1 MNRIRF
7 LLLTLVALLSG
18 QGVMADAYLADFNTK
33 IETSDHAFQVASNW
47 RHIVSTYTSS
57 YTDDEVYVSYSYS
70 SSAGVDGSGA
80 LSCSTNQKS
89 NSTYDLLVTPV
100 VKGTVK
106 IAAKGTASYYT
117 PLLEFYK
124 INEDGAGNLT
134 RGDKIAVDVTSL
146 TSNAFTEFTIP
157 VDDAGERIGIRS
169 SYVYLDNFSAT
180 EAVIVPESK
189 IKIVSAVPSATNG
202 TIYWEQQANGKV
214 LVKYTVTVE
223 NTGDV
228 DLKEGDENFSVSI
241 FNRSTGFVYST
252 VSVPQALAVGET
264 SDPFEVSAEVDPTIW
279 PNTYTYINMDL
290 KENLFGTVVQRTQ
303 SYWIAYE
310 PKFVFR
316 KANTTSTSSIDA
328 AENWGVIKE
337 STTKEYEIANT
348 GTAPLMIKSITLP
361 AGFTSANMP
370 VIPEGGLVI
379 EKGGKQLLSITQE
392 ATAFGDLGGNLVIA
406 YLDKD
411 KAEQTY
417 TLPFSANVISSNTW
431 FADFNGEGKSSAVTY
446 PAGVV
451 AEGGI
456 NTDYNYSE
464 GKYDIFLKGRT
475 GSSYATE
482 NNRFI
487 TPKLHAAAGEKLSFS
502 VKGVSGDNYYA
513 KVYISTDR
521 KNWGEPVAY
530 FTAAEKEGA
539 EAIGS
544 SDWVSKS
551 VTFPAEGDYYVAFAL
566 YGEFK
571 IDNLVGLTKVDVAH
585 DLYIKSVSWP
595 DASVKSGTALQKPSL
610 DVIPLTDEM
619 ASAYTVKY
627 VYGETVLAEATPVAL
642 TASAT
647 SSKSFSFSWTP
658 VVENTTTYEGTK
670 VVIDFGG
677 GVKFE
682 SEPFDLTVTNEP
694 IFHFL
699 NSVPTSKWYE
709 PNDRTQAI
717 TFGKTNTADTQ
728 NFVIFNWGPA
738 PLTVNSISLPEGFTT
753 TAQFPMT
760 VPAFNGENSGLATAS
775 QALDITFSAETAGSY
790 SGDMV
795 ITYSGDKTFT
805 LPISGVKLDPTKFY
819 ANFGAES
826 NQWPAGSVYQ
836 SNVSTT
842 YVATGNYAI
851 NSSSSTNNLFIT
863 PKLTATAGDK
873 LMFDAKIY
881 SDSWNEGKVV
891 VYAAATRDELVNF
904 DPENDTRTPLFSVS
918 GKDEENP
925 LTTDFQTFEVS
936 FAEAG
941 DYYVAFEISGRSY
954 VDEIY
959 GLKQAAAV
967 AHDLTIVS
975 SNIPAEAM
983 QNITKTATV
992 NVLNLGLA
1000 DEPAEGYTVTAYVN
1014 GVAAGTGTT
1023 VTIPATH
1030 KLSDAG
1036 TALSVGFMTSKV
1048 GTFPVYVEVKAGDYK
1063 VATAPVDVTF
1073 VAEEAKAEATAETGG
1088 FSTSVPLNLSY
1099 YNSESVSLFTSAV
1112 LSGSYGLSDGA
1123 KIKSITI
1130 KGYKTTDETKS
1141 TFNVWYEW
1149 TDDAAQEKPADGL
1162 YNTESL
1168 TQIVADKE
1176 MTWPK
1181 LGSSSEPV
1189 DFITLN
1195 FAEPLVYHTGKS
1207 LRLLMR
1213 SNSDQWKSASF
1224 EAGTSA
1230 TNNLAYY
1237 HQNDTRTT
1245 FETNSW
1251 SSSALP
1257 VLHIALEVAPT
1268 TYSGTVKNGKG
1279 EALAGATVTLT
1290 SNDGAGV
1297 QYTGTA
1303 DAEGAYSINVIQ
1315 NGRTYDVEA
1324 EYDIYEKETVADVSF
1339 EEGSLTKDFVLKFDP
1354 SKQLVNGDFEGE
1366 YSVYATPKNDRAIY
1380 QPAGWNVAY
1389 ENGESNDMTALN
1401 ANCQAW
1407 NNFQNRP
1414 QPENGGANTYWT
1426 RFRWGNSEN
1435 LTLSQT
1441 VKLLPGDYRLMADAF
1456 FNGAG
1461 GASATISAAGVSK
1474 NVAGN
1479 STWSNY
1485 AVDFT
1490 LTEKSDV
1497 TISLNIKQTAA
1508 NENVVGFDNVK
1519 LLFLLEA
1526 SKEVLTN
1533 EIAKAEALK
1542 TATRTEGLT
1551 AFDGAIDAAK
1561 QLLTSDDAAA
1571 VDAAVEALKTAEQ
1584 TFLVANLPLQE
1595 GTYYVYNPF
1604 SEKFLSRGSS
1614 HGTRAV
1620 ADDYGV
1626 AVNVTV
1632 DMTNETYKLQSF
1644 DNGLYYGDDYWMY
1657 ADCSGDRVRA
1667 YKLERT
1673 QNGFYLHNSSR
1684 DVADNRLYVYTKDDA
1699 DKWAVAGNAI
1709 MGENISDEAQAEW
1722 QFLTKDE
1729 YNTLI
1734 AGREAAAIAA
1744 AKTAAGIANDA
1755 ELVEG
1760 EANELTFAAGH
1771 GWTQTV
1777 VRPQDNQ
1784 PATNDNGTEMWQ
1796 ATGSYTQTVEGLE
1809 KGLYKVTMQAFY
1821 RNGGAEEC
1829 VARYESGYNTVQ
1841 AYLDANGN
1849 KVQVKSWA
1857 ADKGEGNDP
1866 NSMQQAKAKF
1876 DEGKY
1881 LVETFAYVGEDGVL
1895 NLTVN
1900 NPSFVGNGW
1909 FIINNVKYVKVIDKA
1924 TADLNA
1930 AKDSLLTAINAAK
1943 ALNADDYTE
1952 ASANALSDGITAAE
1966 TALNAAEATVASL
1979 TTAKTDLEAVVA
1991 ALVTKAAAELA
2002 AAKQALSD
2010 EIAAAKALNA
2020 DDYVEASAK
2029 ALADGITAAETALN
2043 ADDATVESLTTAKAA
2058 LKAVVDALVTK
2069 AAAELAAAKQALAEE
2084 IAAAEELAKTDMG
2097 TEANQALAT
2106 AITTAKAALDATDA
2120 TVESLTAAKQ
2130 ALISAEDSFRTLI
2143 TGIANI
2149 KAAVEAGKVYD
2160 LRGRKVTGAL
2170 KKGAVYVINGKKV
2183 VLK

>member
-1 MNRIRF
+1 MKRIRI
-7 LLLTLVALLSG
+7 LLLTLIALLSS
-18 QGVMADAYLADFNTK
+18 QGIMADAYLADFNTK

-80 LSCSTNQKS
+80 LSCGTNQKS

-106 IAAKGTASYYT
+106 ISAKGTASYYT

-180 EAVIVPESK
+180 DAVIVPESK

-214 LVKYTVTVE
+214 LVKYTVKVE

-228 DLKEGDENFSVSI
+228 NLEKGDENFSVSI
-241 FNRSTGFVYST
+241 FNRSTGFVYNT

-328 AENWGVIKE
+328 AESWGVVKE
-337 STTKEYEIANT
+337 STTKDYEIVNK
-348 GTAPLMIKSITLP
+348 GTAPLIIKSITLP
-361 AGFTSANMP
+361 KGFTSANMP
-370 VIPEGGLVI
+370 VISPEGLTL
-379 EKGGKQLLSITQE
+379 EKDAVQALSITQD
-392 ATAFGDLGGNLVIA
+392 ASVVGSFSDNLIIT

-411 KAEQTY
+411 KVEQTY
-417 TLPFSANVISSNTW
+417 TLPFSANVISANTW
-431 FADFNGEGKSSAVTY
+431 YADFNSTGSSSTVSY
-446 PAGVV
+446 PAGAV

-456 NTDYNYSE
+456 NTDYKYVE
-464 GKYDIFLKGRT
+464 GKYDIWLKGRT
-475 GSSYATE
+475 SSSYATAS
-482 NNRFI
+482 NRFI
-487 TPKLHAAAGEKLSFS
+487 TPKLHAAAGQSLTFD
-502 VKGVSGDNYYA
+502 VKGVSGANYYA
-513 KVYISTDR
+513 KVYVSTDR
-521 KNWGEPVAY
+521 KNWGDPVAY
-530 FTAAEKEGA
+530 YTSGETDGA
-539 EAIGS
+539 EAIGTS
-544 SDWVSKS
+544 EWVNKS
-551 VTFPAEGDYYVAFAL
+551 VTFAAEGDYYVAFAL
-566 YGEFK
+566 YGEFA

-585 DLYIKSVSWP
+585 DLFIKSINWP
-595 DASVKSGTALQKPSL
+595 DASVKTGTSLSRPSL
-610 DVIPLTDEM
+610 DVIPLTTEM

-627 VYGETVLAEATPVAL
+627 VCGETVLAEATPVAL

-670 VVIDFGG
+670 VVFDFGG

-682 SEPFDLTVTNEP
+682 SDPFDLTVTNEP

-699 NSVPTSKWYE
+699 NSVPSSKWNE
-709 PNDRTQAI
+709 PSDRTQAI

-753 TAQFPMT
+753 TAQFPME
-760 VPAFNGENSGLATAS
+760 VAAFNGENSGLATAS
-775 QALDITFSAETAGSY
+775 QTLDITFSAETAGSY
-790 SGDMV
+790 GGDMV

-819 ANFGAES
+819 ANFGTES
-826 NQWPAGSVYQ
+826 NQWPAGSAYQ

-863 PKLTATAGDK
+863 PKLTAAAGDK

-881 SDSWNEGKVV
+881 NTNWNEGKVV

-959 GLKQAAAV
+959 GLTQAAV

-983 QNITKTATV
+983 QNITKTATI
-992 NVLNLGLA
+992 NVLNLGLT

-1014 GVAAGTGTT
+1014 GVAAGTGTA
-1023 VTIPATH
+1023 VAIPATH
-1030 KLSDAG
+1030 NLNDVG
-1036 TALSVGFMTSKV
+1036 TALSVGFMTSKI

-1073 VAEEAKAEATAETGG
+1073 AKEVPVSEPIAIGEKSGNDRSHAIIDFYNLDVKAQSSNIVYTAEQLQAFGITAG
-1088 FSTSVPLNLSY
+1088 SKITSLSWRGTY
-1099 YNSESVSLFTSAV
+1099 SQTKSFGNSLTVWYAQQSGDVLTAAPVKEDMTEVKLYDGTMSFTSGV
-1112 LSGSYGLSDGA
+1112 ND
-1123 KIKSITI
+1123 ITI
-1130 KGYKTTDETKS
+1130 DLS
-1141 TFNVWYEW
+1141 AN
-1149 TDDAAQEKPADGL
+1149 
-1162 YNTESL
+1162 
-1168 TQIVADKE
+1168 
-1176 MTWPK
+1176 
-1181 LGSSSEPV
+1181 
-1189 DFITLN
+1189 
-1195 FAEPLVYHTGKS
+1195 PLVY
-1207 LRLLMR
+1207 
-1213 SNSDQWKSASF
+1213 D
-1224 EAGTSA
+1224 GTSA
-1230 TNNLAYY
+1230 LRFYFEGPKGSYLDMKFDYDNNYQNLTWNDGTAKANPLLYVTLAA
-1237 HQNDTRTT
+1237 
-1245 FETNSW
+1245 EP
-1251 SSSALP
+1251 A
-1257 VLHIALEVAPT
+1257 

-1290 SNDGAGV
+1290 STDGDGV
-1297 QYTGTA
+1297 QYTGTT
-1303 DAEGAYSINVIQ
+1303 DAEGAYNIDVIQ
-1315 NGRTYDVEA
+1315 TGRTYDVEV
-1324 EYDIYEKETVADVSF
+1324 EYDVYDKATVAGISF
-1339 EEGSLTKDFVLKFDP
+1339 AEGNLNKDFVLTFDP
-1354 SKQLVNGDFEGE
+1354 TTKIVNGDFEGE
-1366 YSVYATPKNDRAIY
+1366 YSVFATPKSDRSIY
-1380 QPAGWNVAY
+1380 QPAGWNISY
-1389 ENGESNDMTALN
+1389 TNGDENDMTALN

-1407 NNFQNRP
+1407 NNFQGRP
-1414 QPENGGANTYWT
+1414 QPANGGNSTYWT

-1441 VKLLPGDYRLMADAF
+1441 VKLLPGVYRLTADAF
-1456 FNGAG
+1456 FNGGG
-1461 GASATISAAGVSK
+1461 GASATIGVGDVKK
-1474 NVAGN
+1474 NVEGN
-1479 STWSNY
+1479 SSWNNY

-1490 LTEKSDV
+1490 LTETQDV
-1497 TISLNIKQTAA
+1497 TISLNIIQTAA

-1519 LLFLLEA
+1519 LDYAVNVVKATL
-1526 SKEVLTN
+1526 KD

-1542 TATRTEGLT
+1542 TAARTEGLQEY
-1551 AFDGAIDAAK
+1551 DEAIDDAK
-1561 QLLTSDDAAA
+1561 QQLSSDDVAV
-1571 VDAAVEALKTAEQ
+1571 VDAAITALKAAEQ
-1584 TFLVANLPLQE
+1584 AFLVANLPLQE
-1595 GTYYVYNPF
+1595 GTYYVYNALTG
-1604 SEKFLSRGSS
+1604 KFLSRGSS
-1614 HGTRAV
+1614 YGTRAV
-1620 ADDYGV
+1620 VDDYGV
-1626 AVNVTV
+1626 AVNVSV
-1632 DMTNETYKLQSF
+1632 DMVNETYKLQTV
-1644 DNGLYYGDDYWMY
+1644 DMGAYYGDDYWMY
-1657 ADCSGDRVRA
+1657 ADCSGNRVRS

-1722 QFLTKDE
+1722 QFLTKAEHD
-1729 YNTLI
+1729 TII
-1734 AGREAAAIAA
+1734 ARREAAAIVA
-1744 AKTAAGIANDA
+1744 AKAAAGIAADA
-1755 ELVEG
+1755 ELVIG
-1760 EANELTFAAGH
+1760 DATELTFTTGH
-1771 GWTQTV
+1771 AWTQTV
-1777 VRPQDNQ
+1777 VRTQDGQ

-1821 RNGGAEEC
+1821 RNGGTEEC

-1841 AYLDANGN
+1841 AYLEANGN

-1857 ADKGEGNDP
+1857 ADKGEGNNP
-1866 NSMQQAKAKF
+1866 NSMSEAKAKF

-1881 LVETFAYVGEDGVL
+1881 LVETFAYVDEDGVL
-1895 NLTVN
+1895 SLVVS
-1900 NPSFVGNGW
+1900 NPSYIGNGW
-1909 FIINNVKYVKVIDKA
+1909 FIVNNVKYMKVIDKA

-1966 TALNAAEATVASL
+1966 TALNATDATVASL

-1991 ALVTKAAAELA
+1991 ALVTKAAAALA
-2002 AAKQALSD
+2002 DAKQALSD
-2010 EIAAAKALNA
+2010 EIAAAEDL
-2020 DDYVEASAK
+2020 AK
-2029 ALADGITAAETALN
+2029 TDMGEVANNALADAITAAKNAL
-2043 ADDATVESLTTAKAA
+2043 AATEATVESLTN
-2058 LKAVVDALVTK
+2058 
-2069 AAAELAAAKQALAEE
+2069 AKQALVDAE
-2084 IAAAEELAKTDMG
+2084 
-2097 TEANQALAT
+2097 NN
-2106 AITTAKAALDATDA
+2106 
-2120 TVESLTAAKQ
+2120 
-2130 ALISAEDSFRTLI
+2130 FRTLI
-2143 TGIANI
+2143 NGIANI
-2149 KAAVEAGKVYD
+2149 KAAVEAGQVYD

-2170 KKGAVYVINGKKV
+2170 KKGAVYLINGKKV

>member
-1 MNRIRF
+1 
-7 LLLTLVALLSG
+7 
-18 QGVMADAYLADFNTK
+18 MADAYLADFNTK

-214 LVKYTVTVE
+214 LVKYTVKVE

-228 DLKEGDENFSVSI
+228 NLEEGDENFSVSI
-241 FNRSTGFVYST
+241 FNRSTGFVYNT

-379 EKGGKQLLSITQE
+379 EKGGKQLLNITQE
-392 ATAFGDLGGNLVIA
+392 ATAFGDFIGNLVIA

-475 GSSYATE
+475 GSSYTTE

-521 KNWGEPVAY
+521 KSWGEPVAY
-530 FTAAEKEGA
+530 FTSAEKEGA

-709 PNDRTQAI
+709 PSDRTQAI

-805 LPISGVKLDPTKFY
+805 LPLSGEKLDPTKFY

-851 NSSSSTNNLFIT
+851 NSSNSTNNLFIT

-873 LMFDAKIY
+873 LKFDAKIY

-992 NVLNLGLA
+992 NVLNLGLT

-1036 TALSVGFMTSKV
+1036 TALSVGFMTSKI

-1073 VAEEAKAEATAETGG
+1073 AKEVPVSEPIAIGEKSGNDRAHAIIDFYNLDVKAQSSNIVYTAEQLQAFGITAG
-1088 FSTSVPLNLSY
+1088 SKITSLSWRGTY
-1099 YNSESVSLFTSAV
+1099 SQTKSFDNSLTVWYAQQSGDVLTAAPVKEDMTEVKLYDGTMSFTSGVNDIAID
-1112 LSGSYGLSDGA
+1112 LSA
-1123 KIKSITI
+1123 
-1130 KGYKTTDETKS
+1130 
-1141 TFNVWYEW
+1141 N
-1149 TDDAAQEKPADGL
+1149 
-1162 YNTESL
+1162 
-1168 TQIVADKE
+1168 
-1176 MTWPK
+1176 
-1181 LGSSSEPV
+1181 
-1189 DFITLN
+1189 
-1195 FAEPLVYHTGKS
+1195 PLVY
-1207 LRLLMR
+1207 
-1213 SNSDQWKSASF
+1213 D
-1224 EAGTSA
+1224 GTSA
-1230 TNNLAYY
+1230 LRFYFEGPKGSYLDMKFDYDNNYQNLTWNDGTAKANPLLYVTLAA
-1237 HQNDTRTT
+1237 
-1245 FETNSW
+1245 EP
-1251 SSSALP
+1251 A
-1257 VLHIALEVAPT
+1257 
-1268 TYSGTVKNGKG
+1268 TYSGTVKNSKG

-1290 SNDGAGV
+1290 STDGDGV
-1297 QYTGTA
+1297 QYTGTT
-1303 DAEGAYSINVIQ
+1303 DAEGAYNIDVIQ
-1315 NGRTYDVEA
+1315 TGRTYDVEV

-1339 EEGSLTKDFVLKFDP
+1339 EEGSLTKDFVLTFDP

-1380 QPAGWNVAY
+1380 QPAGWNLAY

-1407 NNFQNRP
+1407 NNFQSKP

-1474 NVAGN
+1474 SVAGN

-1571 VDAAVEALKTAEQ
+1571 IDAAVEALKTAEQ
-1584 TFLVANLPLQE
+1584 AFLVANLPLQE

-1604 SEKFLSRGSS
+1604 TEKFLSRGSS

-1626 AVNVTV
+1626 AVNVIV
-1632 DMTNETYKLQSF
+1632 DMVNETYKLQTV
-1644 DNGLYYGDDYWMY
+1644 DMGAYYGDDFWMY
-1657 ADCSGDRVRA
+1657 ADCSGDRVRS

-1744 AKTAAGIANDA
+1744 AKTAAGIAADA
-1755 ELVEG
+1755 ELVIG
-1760 EANELTFAAGH
+1760 DATELTFTTGH
-1771 GWTQTV
+1771 AWTQTV
-1777 VRPQDNQ
+1777 VRTQDGQ

-1821 RNGGAEEC
+1821 RNGGADEC
-1829 VARYESGYNTVQ
+1829 VARYESGYNTVL
-1841 AYLDANGN
+1841 AYLEANGN

-2020 DDYVEASAK
+2020 DDYVEASAT
-2029 ALADGITAAETALN
+2029 ALANGITAAETALN
-2043 ADDATVESLTTAKAA
+2043 ADDATVESLTTAKAT

-2130 ALISAEDSFRTLI
+2130 ALVNAENSFRTLI